1 MPKTL
6 LIAAFIA
13 LFTPISN
20 LSAQALFDCDL
31 LIGTWVGE
39 YTYEDGQYSRW
50 EADYGS
56 EGLFSIKFFDEGGAE
71 IGSQLGGWQCDGV
84 WVISTAVD
92 QGQEYTFEYQIRAL
106 DSFRYLYESAQGPL
120 FTSYRKQGGLN

>member
-1 MPKTL
+1 MPQTL
-6 LIAAFIA
+6 FISA
-13 LFTPISN
+13 LFTLLAPFSN

-31 LIGTWVGE
+31 LLGTWVGE
-39 YTYEDGQYSRW
+39 YTYEDGEYSRW
-50 EADYGS
+50 EADYGA
-56 EGLFSIKFFDEGGAE
+56 EGVFSILFFDEGGSE
-71 IGSQLGGWQCDGV
+71 VGRQIGGWQCDGT

-120 FTSYRKQGGLN
+120 FTSYRKQGDR